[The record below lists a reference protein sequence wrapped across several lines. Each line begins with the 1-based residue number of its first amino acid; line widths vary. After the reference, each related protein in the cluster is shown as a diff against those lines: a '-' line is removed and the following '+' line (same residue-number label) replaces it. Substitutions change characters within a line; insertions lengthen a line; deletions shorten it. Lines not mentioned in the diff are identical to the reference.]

1 MNHFKLTVTLI
12 ILWTEKWLFLHEN
25 LRTKIFVVAQI
36 LKKNVCNEGTTIINH
51 PPFSPELTS

>member
-25 LRTKIFVVAQI
+25 LRPKIFISFKYQ
-36 LKKNVCNEGTTIINH
+36 KTIFAMKV
-51 PPFSPELTS
+51 PP